1 MPTQTLQ
8 IPVHGM
14 SCANCA
20 ATIERA
26 VKKLPGVSEV
36 SVNFAGEQ
44 AAVAFDPKIL
54 TLNDLVAKIQKSGY
68 AVPTARL
75 ELAISGMTCANCA
88 ATVERT
94 LSKKVP
100 GVVHAAVNFASES
113 ASVEY
118 LPELVGIPELTDAV
132 AAAGFGAAVPAETAE
147 AEDAEAAA
155 RRREVADQTR
165 KFLAGVAFTLPL
177 FLLSM
182 GRDFGVIGQWSHA
195 PWVNW
200 LLWALATPVQFYTGW
215 DYYTGGFNSLRNRS
229 ANMDVLVA
237 LGSSTAYFYSLALLL
252 HPPLGDHVYFE
263 TAAVIITLIK
273 LGKMLESR
281 TKSRTGGAIRQL
293 IGLKPRTAVVLEN
306 GAEREV
312 PLSQVRVDDIVLVR
326 PGGSLPV
333 DGVVVEG
340 ESAVDE
346 SMLSGEPLP
355 VDKRP
360 GNAVVGGSINGEG
373 LLKVRARAV
382 GKATVLAQIIRLVQE
397 AQGSKAPIQ
406 ALADRMA
413 AVFVPAI
420 IVLALIVF
428 LLWWVLGGDFAA
440 AMIRLVA
447 VLVIA
452 CPCALGLATPTAI
465 MAGIGKGAEHGI
477 LFKNS
482 ETLERVSRL
491 NVVVLDKTG
500 TITAGRPAVVD
511 VRPFAPA
518 GLSPTQLL
526 ALAAAAE
533 KGSEHPLGRA
543 IVRHAEALGLELAE
557 PLEFKAAGGSG
568 VQARVD
574 GARVAIGKPGWIEK
588 DLGIALGA
596 GQGDIK
602 ELQEQG
608 HTVMVVTREGQA
620 QGLIAVADT
629 LKPESPAAI
638 RQLLALGLNVAM
650 LTCDNAATARRIA
663 AQVGI
668 EEVLAEVRPEEKST
682 RVKQI
687 QERGGTV
694 AMVGDGIN
702 DAPALAQA
710 DVGIALGTGTD
721 VAMETADVTLMTG
734 DLQGVERALALSRGT
749 MRTIRQNLFWAF
761 IYNIIGI
768 PFAALGPVFHRLLGI
783 VTGRYKCHSASP
795 LSLMVFAEFVDVAR
809 PAALDLVFLP
819 EVVGVG
825 PLLFDV
831 AGIRRDPGDLQQR
844 LEALALHQLTQ
855 PLAVLAFL
863 HPPVPDLLD
872 DFLDLLVGRLGLD
885 ERHEQRAHLGAVEDR
900 GLGADQDGQAAV
912 VADSQRARHDV
923 EALHAAVALHV
934 VDHQLLAFQTHALGG
949 AEPDDFL
956 VDVELAP
963 VAAGMRAGVG
973 FELAADVALD
983 RFLVDLDVVAPGA
996 DEGHVGPGDGGH
1008 TAVGATVELE
1018 LELVGE
1024 SRAVQ
1029 LVLVVIGHLVAEV
1042 LGVVAG
1048 PLAARGPDAVRGGTQ
1063 IGARAAEVLVVLMGE
1078 LEEDLLELIRAGAE
1092 EDDVAGGAVHIGQAA
1107 AAQVPQ
1113 VAEVAQVLGRVELAA
1128 GLVDAHGVEVGDPR
1142 ELLGLIAVTPDD
1154 AAAVAEDADNAAML
1168 PVGRA
1173 VFEGELQQSQQVVD
1187 DIDRD
1192 LEVDFLGVLRALFS
1206 QLLHVGHEARP
1217 WPAFK
1222 LVQQGG
1228 FVFCHYLPP
1237 FEV

>member
-360 GNAVVGGSINGEG
+360 GDAVVGGSINGEG

-574 GARVAIGKPGWIEK
+574 GARVAIGKPGWIEM

-650 LTCDNAATARRIA
+650 LTGDNAATARRIA

-710 DVGIALGTGTD
+710 DVGIAIGTGTD
-721 VAMETADVTLMTG
+721 VAIETAGVILSSG
-734 DLQGVERALALSRGT
+734 DLEGVARAIRLSRAT
-749 MRTIRQNLFWAF
+749 MRTIRENLFWAF
-761 IYNIIGI
+761 GYN
-768 PFAALGPVFHRLLGI
+768 VLLI
-783 VTGRYKCHSASP
+783 
-795 LSLMVFAEFVDVAR
+795 
-809 PAALDLVFLP
+809 
-819 EVVGVG
+819 
-825 PLLFDV
+825 
-831 AGIRRDPGDLQQR
+831 
-844 LEALALHQLTQ
+844 
-855 PLAVLAFL
+855 
-863 HPPVPDLLD
+863 
-872 DFLDLLVGRLGLD
+872 
-885 ERHEQRAHLGAVEDR
+885 
-900 GLGADQDGQAAV
+900 
-912 VADSQRARHDV
+912 
-923 EALHAAVALHV
+923 
-934 VDHQLLAFQTHALGG
+934 
-949 AEPDDFL
+949 
-956 VDVELAP
+956 P
-963 VAAGMRAGVG
+963 VAAGVLHP
-973 FELAADVALD
+973 FESLPGMLRELHPILAALAMAFSSVS
-983 RFLVDLDVVAPGA
+983 VVSNS
-996 DEGHVGPGDGGH
+996 
-1008 TAVGATVELE
+1008 LR
-1018 LELVGE
+1018 LY
-1024 SRAVQ
+1024 RAK
-1029 LVLVVIGHLVAEV
+1029 
-1042 LGVVAG
+1042 
-1048 PLAARGPDAVRGGTQ
+1048 VR
-1063 IGARAAEVLVVLMGE
+1063 
-1078 LEEDLLELIRAGAE
+1078 
-1092 EDDVAGGAVHIGQAA
+1092 
-1107 AAQVPQ
+1107 
-1113 VAEVAQVLGRVELAA
+1113 
-1128 GLVDAHGVEVGDPR
+1128 
-1142 ELLGLIAVTPDD
+1142 
-1154 AAAVAEDADNAAML
+1154 
-1168 PVGRA
+1168 
-1173 VFEGELQQSQQVVD
+1173 
-1187 DIDRD
+1187 
-1192 LEVDFLGVLRALFS
+1192 
-1206 QLLHVGHEARP
+1206 
-1217 WPAFK
+1217 
-1222 LVQQGG
+1222 
-1228 FVFCHYLPP
+1228 
-1237 FEV
+1237 